1 MDTREALSAAFDK
14 VEAAQTD
21 TAAAVTTEA
30 PAVSTEAPAET
41 TTAADRARDELGRF
55 AAKTEPV
62 KTEAAKIAPPVEPAP
77 EVIAAPKSWK
87 KEYHDYWGK
96 LDPAV
101 QKYVNQREEEFHRGI
116 GDYKSNAE
124 LGQQFMEAARPYE
137 AVMRSLNVSPVQ
149 AFQALAN
156 ADYTLRTADAGTKAR
171 LFAQLAQQ
179 YGVSL
184 DNIQS
189 PPEVDQ
195 NTQQML
201 QTIQELR
208 QQVQQLQGSWNGYQ
222 QQSVQSEIEQF
233 ASKPHFEEL
242 RADMAQLL
250 NGGIA
255 ANLQEAYDKALRLN
269 ESLYAQVTA
278 AQQREAQEQ
287 RLKEQAQA
295 AAKAKAA
302 AVQVTGGPSTASPET
317 PRDRRSAL
325 EAAFDQFSQ

>member
-21 TAAAVTTEA
+21 TAAGVTTEA
-30 PAVSTEAPAET
+30 PAVTTDAPAVAET
-41 TTAADRARDELGRF
+41 TTATERARDELGRF
-55 AAKTEPV
+55 ATKPA
-62 KTEAAKIAPPVEPAP
+62 EPAP
-77 EVIAAPKSWK
+77 TAQPAVAAPEVVAAPKSWK
-87 KEYHDYWGK
+87 KEYHDHWGK

-101 QKYVNQREEEFHRGI
+101 QKYVTQREEEFHRGI

-124 LGQQFMEAARPYE
+124 IGQQFMEAARPYE